1 MTVEID
7 ILALIVVVAAVLVV
21 AFLIPMMVQA
31 KKTARQ
37 IDEFITLAQRD
48 ILPMLREL
56 REASER
62 INKASAKAEQGVE
75 QVEGLMQSVGEVG
88 DSIHRVNH
96 FLQHDVGRYMGNAA
110 GLWLG
115 IRAASK
121 VLLREMNKDKGGD

>member
-48 ILPMLREL
+48 VLPMLREL

-62 INKASAKAEQGVE
+62 INRASAKVEQGVE
-75 QVEGLMQSVGEVG
+75 QAEGLMQSVGEVG
-88 DSIHRVNH
+88 DSIHRANH

-110 GLWLG
+110 GIWLG

-121 VLLREMNKDKGGD
+121 VLLREMNKDKGGN

>member
-1 MTVEID
+1 MTVQVD
-7 ILALIVVVAAVLVV
+7 ILALIIVFVILLIV
-21 AFLIPMMVQA
+21 AFLIPMLVQA
-31 KKTARQ
+31 KKTALQ
-37 IDEFITLAQRD
+37 VDEFLKASQRD
-48 ILPMLREL
+48 LIPMLKEL

-62 INKASAKAEQGVE
+62 INRAAARAEEGVE
-75 QVEGLMQSVGEVG
+75 HVGGLMESVGEVG

-121 VLLREMNKDKGGD
+121 VVLKEMRKQKGGE